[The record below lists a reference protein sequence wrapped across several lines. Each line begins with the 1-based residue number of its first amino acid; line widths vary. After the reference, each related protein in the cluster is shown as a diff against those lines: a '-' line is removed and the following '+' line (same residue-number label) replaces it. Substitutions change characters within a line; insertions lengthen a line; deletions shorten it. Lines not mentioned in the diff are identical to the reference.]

1 MTELG
6 DFSLLMIY
14 GAMAAYTVA
23 MLAFAI
29 DLSSLRARRDADGHV
44 VTAAAASADAVG
56 GVAVLEKT
64 EAAPQMRRR
73 GAGIGM
79 STLWLGFILHLVG
92 VVTRGIAAG
101 HVPWSNLY
109 EFSITLTLVVVGIYL
124 AFSLRHDVRYLGVF
138 VALPV
143 LLMLGVSVV
152 VLYTQAD
159 GLAPI
164 LDHYW
169 LVIHV
174 LVAIMAIAVFGIAAV
189 LAVLQ
194 LVKDFAREGSV
205 TARVL
210 AGLPSAAT
218 LERVSYRFTAVGFVL
233 WTFTLVAGA
242 IWANEAW
249 SRPWGWDAKEV
260 WTFAIW
266 VIYAAY
272 LHARATRGWD
282 GRRAAALVIIGFVAI
297 LGNYFVV
304 NFLLSTNHGYAL

>member
-23 MLAFAI
+23 MLAFAT
-29 DLSSLRARRDADGHV
+29 DLSSLRARRDENGQV
-44 VTAAAASADAVG
+44 VRARAAAADGVG
-56 GVAVLEKT
+56 AVAVLAEP
-64 EAAPQMRRR
+64 EAPPARRR

-79 STLWLGFILHLVG
+79 STLWLGFLLHLIG
-92 VVTRGIAAG
+92 VITRGIAAG

-109 EFSITLTLVVVGIYL
+109 EFSITLTLVMVAIYL
-124 AFSLRHDVRYLGVF
+124 VISLRHEVRYLGVF
-138 VALPV
+138 VTLPV
-143 LLMLGVSVV
+143 LSLLGVAVV
-152 VLYTQAD
+152 VLYTKAD

-174 LVAIMAIAVFGIAAV
+174 LVAILAIATFGVAAV

-194 LVKDFAREGSV
+194 LAKDFAREGTA
-205 TARVL
+205 TARIL
-210 AGLPSAAT
+210 AALPSAAT